1 MQTYTF
7 YRKEEKE
14 KGKKLLKSLFY
25 CIFAKDKLH
34 LGKAT
39 KQACFFA
46 EASSKNIFAKHKT
59 SHLKDGGHSMNN
71 LTIIIKTVVLTA
83 LLHMV
88 APHATAW
95 GLSPVMVGPERN
107 SQMVLHEDCLNTDD
121 YDDDDENVN
130 ITVDK
135 DDLDGTEGD
144 GTGEDGGTDGTGKGN
159 GTGGNGSGG
168 NGTGSDAPDQ
178 QEEQLFV
185 RVNDAS
191 QLADG
196 DVVVIGNAANH
207 ALMSTQEEKKRRK
220 AISATFD
227 EDGRPT
233 VPDGAQ
239 LITLS
244 RRSKGWMLKVDDT
257 HCLAAT
263 NSSTQELKTV
273 TTSSKELTTAKIDID
288 PLTGDAQIE
297 FNGSRANNTCLRF
310 SSTSSVG
317 FFQCY
322 SSPYSVKPVQIYRRV
337 LRVGPLHL
345 YADPSSESEVD
356 DNATQLSRANGHLAE
371 SITLHRTFCA
381 DGGWYTLCLPFA
393 LTPSDIATTLQGAVV
408 ERLSSAGRAEDGA
421 PLLSFKRTD
430 AVAAGQP
437 FIMKPSATLTDPVF
451 SSRDIVANEPTPVTK
466 TIAASATHG
475 QTDIQMCGTYVPT
488 PLLGTAYRFLNSSG
502 TRLSVP
508 NGEGELKPFRAF
520 FVFSDY
526 ADAAAAVVNHI
537 DDSTPSAISTP
548 FAGGKTIGSETIGSK
563 TTGASNKEKATS
575 VYDLLGRKVNKT
587 QPSHSPRIV
596 IMNGRKTVER
606 SR

>member
-1 MQTYTF
+1 
-7 YRKEEKE
+7 
-14 KGKKLLKSLFY
+14 
-25 CIFAKDKLH
+25 
-34 LGKAT
+34 
-39 KQACFFA
+39 
-46 EASSKNIFAKHKT
+46 
-59 SHLKDGGHSMNN
+59 MNN

-107 SQMVLHEDCLNTDD
+107 SHIVLHEDCLNTDD
-121 YDDDDENVN
+121 DDDDDENVN

-144 GTGEDGGTDGTGKGN
+144 GTGENGGDGEDGTDGTGEGNGTGENGSGENGTGEN
-159 GTGGNGSGG
+159 GTGGNSSGES
-168 NGTGSDAPDQ
+168 GTGSDASDQ

-322 SSPYSVKPVQIYRRV
+322 SSPYSVKPVQIYRRM

-345 YADPSSESEVD
+345 YADPSSESETD

-408 ERLSSAGRAEDGA
+408 ERLSSVGRAEDGT
-421 PLLSFKRTD
+421 PLLSFKRTN

-451 SSRDIVANEPTPVTK
+451 SSRDIVASKPTPVTK

-520 FVFSDY
+520 FVFSDD
-526 ADAAAAVVNHI
+526 ADASAAVVNHI

-548 FAGGKTIGSETIGSK
+548 FAGG
-563 TTGASNKEKATS
+563 ANKEKATS
-575 VYDLLGRKVNKT
+575 VYDLLGRKVSNT

>member
-1 MQTYTF
+1 
-7 YRKEEKE
+7 
-14 KGKKLLKSLFY
+14 
-25 CIFAKDKLH
+25 
-34 LGKAT
+34 
-39 KQACFFA
+39 
-46 EASSKNIFAKHKT
+46 
-59 SHLKDGGHSMNN
+59 MNN
-71 LTIIIKTVVLTA
+71 MTIIIKTVVLTA

-88 APHATAW
+88 APHATVW

-107 SQMVLHEDCLNTDD
+107 SHIVLHEDCLNTDD
-121 YDDDDENVN
+121 DDDDDENVN

-144 GTGEDGGTDGTGKGN
+144 GTGENGGDGTEGTGGTDGAGEGN
-159 GTGGNGSGG
+159 GTGENGSGG

-220 AISATFD
+220 AISAMFD

-244 RRSKGWMLKVDDT
+244 RRSKGWMLKVDNT

-356 DNATQLSRANGHLAE
+356 DNATQLSRANSHLAE
-371 SITLHRTFCA
+371 SITLHRTFSA

-421 PLLSFKRTD
+421 PLLSFKRTN

-451 SSRDIVANEPTPVTK
+451 SSRDIVASKPTPVTK

-526 ADAAAAVVNHI
+526 ADAASAVVNHI

-548 FAGGKTIGSETIGSK
+548 FAGGKTIGSETAG
-563 TTGASNKEKATS
+563 GANKEKATS

>member
-1 MQTYTF
+1 
-7 YRKEEKE
+7 
-14 KGKKLLKSLFY
+14 
-25 CIFAKDKLH
+25 
-34 LGKAT
+34 
-39 KQACFFA
+39 
-46 EASSKNIFAKHKT
+46 
-59 SHLKDGGHSMNN
+59 MNN
-71 LTIIIKTVVLTA
+71 LTLIIKTIVLTA

-95 GLSPVMVGPERN
+95 GLYPVMAGPERN
-107 SQMVLHEDCLNTDD
+107 SHMVLHEDCLNTDD
-121 YDDDDENVN
+121 DDDDDDENVN

-135 DDLDGTEGD
+135 DDPDGTEGE
-144 GTGEDGGTDGTGKGN
+144 GGNGEGNKGN
-159 GTGGNGSGG
+159 GSSEEGSGG
-168 NGTGSDAPDQ
+168 NETGSEGANGEGTGSEGSGSEAPDQ
-178 QEEQLFV
+178 QEETLFV

-257 HCLAAT
+257 HCLAAS

-288 PLTGDAQIE
+288 QLTGDAQIE
-297 FNGSRANNTCLRF
+297 FIGSRANNTCLRF

-345 YADPSSESEVD
+345 YADPSSESETD
-356 DNATQLSRANGHLAE
+356 DNAAQLSRANGHLAE

-421 PLLSFKRTD
+421 PLLSFKRTN

-437 FIMKPSATLTDPVF
+437 FIMKPSATVTDPVF
-451 SSRDIVANEPTPVTK
+451 SSRSIVASKPTSVK
-466 TIAASATHG
+466 QTIAASATHG

-520 FVFSDY
+520 FVFSND

-537 DDSTPSAISTP
+537 DDSTPSAIRTP
-548 FAGGKTIGSETIGSK
+548 FTGGATGEGKTTGSETAG
-563 TTGASNKEKATS
+563 GANKEKATS
-575 VYDLLGRKVNKT
+575 VYDLLGRKVNKA
-587 QPSHSPRIV
+587 QPSHSPRII
-596 IMNGRKTVER
+596 IMNGRKTVEI

>member
-1 MQTYTF
+1 M
-7 YRKEEKE
+7 
-14 KGKKLLKSLFY
+14 
-25 CIFAKDKLH
+25 
-34 LGKAT
+34 
-39 KQACFFA
+39 
-46 EASSKNIFAKHKT
+46 
-59 SHLKDGGHSMNN
+59 
-71 LTIIIKTVVLTA
+71 
-83 LLHMV
+83 
-88 APHATAW
+88 
-95 GLSPVMVGPERN
+95 
-107 SQMVLHEDCLNTDD
+107 
-121 YDDDDENVN
+121 
-130 ITVDK
+130 
-135 DDLDGTEGD
+135 
-144 GTGEDGGTDGTGKGN
+144 
-159 GTGGNGSGG
+159 
-168 NGTGSDAPDQ
+168 
-178 QEEQLFV
+178 FV

-345 YADPSSESEVD
+345 YADPSSESETD

-371 SITLHRTFCA
+371 SITLHRTFSA

-393 LTPSDIATTLQGAVV
+393 ITPSDIATTLQGAVV

-421 PLLSFKRTD
+421 PLLSFKRTN

-451 SSRDIVANEPTPVTK
+451 SSRDIVASEPTPVTK

-548 FAGGKTIGSETIGSK
+548 FAGGATEEGQTIGGK
-563 TTGASNKEKATS
+563 TTGGANKEKATP

>member
-1 MQTYTF
+1 
-7 YRKEEKE
+7 
-14 KGKKLLKSLFY
+14 
-25 CIFAKDKLH
+25 
-34 LGKAT
+34 
-39 KQACFFA
+39 
-46 EASSKNIFAKHKT
+46 
-59 SHLKDGGHSMNN
+59 MNN
-71 LTIIIKTVVLTA
+71 LTLIIKTVVLTA

-95 GLSPVMVGPERN
+95 GLYPVMAGPERN
-107 SQMVLHEDCLNTDD
+107 IHMVLHEDCLSIDD
-121 YDDDDENVN
+121 NDNDDDDDDDDVN

-135 DDLDGTEGD
+135 DDLDGTKGD
-144 GTGEDGGTDGTGKGN
+144 GTGGDGGEGTDGTKGTDGTGEGNGTGEN
-159 GTGGNGSGG
+159 GTGGNGSGE

-244 RRSKGWMLKVDDT
+244 RRSKGWMLKVDDK
-257 HCLAAT
+257 HCLAAS

-345 YADPSSESEVD
+345 YTDPSSESEVD
-356 DNATQLSRANGHLAE
+356 DNAAQLSRANGHLAE

-421 PLLSFKRTD
+421 PLLSFKRTN

-437 FIMKPSATLTDPVF
+437 FIMKPSTTVTDPVF
-451 SSRDIVANEPTPVTK
+451 SSRSIVASKPTPVK
-466 TIAASATHG
+466 QTIAASATHG

-520 FVFSDY
+520 FVFSND

-548 FAGGKTIGSETIGSK
+548 FAGGATEEDRTIGGQTAG
-563 TTGASNKEKATS
+563 GANKEKATFF
-575 VYDLLGRKVNKT
+575 YDLLGRKVNKA
-587 QPSHSPRIV
+587 QPSHSPRII

>member
-1 MQTYTF
+1 
-7 YRKEEKE
+7 
-14 KGKKLLKSLFY
+14 
-25 CIFAKDKLH
+25 
-34 LGKAT
+34 
-39 KQACFFA
+39 
-46 EASSKNIFAKHKT
+46 
-59 SHLKDGGHSMNN
+59 MNN
-71 LTIIIKTVVLTA
+71 LTLIIKTVVLTA

-95 GLSPVMVGPERN
+95 GLYPVMAGPERN
-107 SQMVLHEDCLNTDD
+107 SHMVLHEDCLSIDGNDND
-121 YDDDDENVN
+121 NDDDDDDVN

-135 DDLDGTEGD
+135 DDLDGTEGE
-144 GTGEDGGTDGTGKGN
+144 GGNGEGNKGN
-159 GTGGNGSGG
+159 GSSEEGSGG
-168 NGTGSDAPDQ
+168 NETGSEGANGEGTGGEGAGSEAPDQ
-178 QEEQLFV
+178 QEEKLFV
-185 RVNDAS
+185 RVSDAS

-257 HCLAAT
+257 HCLAAS

-297 FNGSRANNTCLRF
+297 FIGSRANNTCLRF

-371 SITLHRTFCA
+371 SITLHRTFCV

-421 PLLSFKRTD
+421 PLLSFKRTN

-437 FIMKPSATLTDPVF
+437 FIMKPSATVTDPVF
-451 SSRDIVANEPTPVTK
+451 SSRSIVASKPTPVK
-466 TIAASATHG
+466 QTIAASTTHG

-520 FVFSDY
+520 FVFSND

-537 DDSTPSAISTP
+537 DDSTPSAIRTP
-548 FAGGKTIGSETIGSK
+548 FTGGATGEGKTTGSETAG
-563 TTGASNKEKATS
+563 GANKEKATS
-575 VYDLLGRKVNKT
+575 VYDLLGRKVNKA
-587 QPSHSPRIV
+587 QPSHSPRII

>member
-1 MQTYTF
+1 M
-7 YRKEEKE
+7 
-14 KGKKLLKSLFY
+14 
-25 CIFAKDKLH
+25 
-34 LGKAT
+34 
-39 KQACFFA
+39 
-46 EASSKNIFAKHKT
+46 
-59 SHLKDGGHSMNN
+59 
-71 LTIIIKTVVLTA
+71 
-83 LLHMV
+83 
-88 APHATAW
+88 
-95 GLSPVMVGPERN
+95 
-107 SQMVLHEDCLNTDD
+107 
-121 YDDDDENVN
+121 
-130 ITVDK
+130 
-135 DDLDGTEGD
+135 
-144 GTGEDGGTDGTGKGN
+144 
-159 GTGGNGSGG
+159 
-168 NGTGSDAPDQ
+168 
-178 QEEQLFV
+178 FV

-322 SSPYSVKPVQIYRRV
+322 SSPYSVKPVQIYRRM

-345 YADPSSESEVD
+345 YADPSSESETD

-408 ERLSSAGRAEDGA
+408 ERLSSVGRAEDGA
-421 PLLSFKRTD
+421 PLLSFNRTN

-451 SSRDIVANEPTPVTK
+451 SSRDIVASEPTPVTK

-520 FVFSDY
+520 FVFSDDT
-526 ADAAAAVVNHI
+526 DAAAAVVNHI

-548 FAGGKTIGSETIGSK
+548 FAGGATEEGQ
-563 TTGASNKEKATS
+563 TTGGKTAGGANKEKATS
-575 VYDLLGRKVNKT
+575 VYDLLGRKVSKT

>member
-1 MQTYTF
+1 
-7 YRKEEKE
+7 
-14 KGKKLLKSLFY
+14 
-25 CIFAKDKLH
+25 
-34 LGKAT
+34 
-39 KQACFFA
+39 
-46 EASSKNIFAKHKT
+46 
-59 SHLKDGGHSMNN
+59 MNN
-71 LTIIIKTVVLTA
+71 LTIIIKTVVLTV

-121 YDDDDENVN
+121 DDDDDENVN

-144 GTGEDGGTDGTGKGN
+144 GTGENGGDGTKGTGGTDGTGEGN
-159 GTGGNGSGG
+159 GTGENGSGE
-168 NGTGSDAPDQ
+168 NGTGSDASDQ

-196 DVVVIGNAANH
+196 DVVVIGNAASH

-371 SITLHRTFCA
+371 SITLHRTFSA

-421 PLLSFKRTD
+421 PLLSFKRTN

-451 SSRDIVANEPTPVTK
+451 SSRDIVAGKPTPVTK

-488 PLLGTAYRFLNSSG
+488 PLLGTAYRFLNSSD

-548 FAGGKTIGSETIGSK
+548 FAGGKTIGGK
-563 TTGASNKEKATS
+563 TAGGANKEKATS
-575 VYDLLGRKVNKT
+575 VYDLLGRKMNKA

>member
-1 MQTYTF
+1 
-7 YRKEEKE
+7 
-14 KGKKLLKSLFY
+14 
-25 CIFAKDKLH
+25 
-34 LGKAT
+34 
-39 KQACFFA
+39 
-46 EASSKNIFAKHKT
+46 
-59 SHLKDGGHSMNN
+59 MNN
-71 LTIIIKTVVLTA
+71 LTLIIKTVVLTA

-107 SQMVLHEDCLNTDD
+107 SHIVLREDCLNTDD
-121 YDDDDENVN
+121 DDDDDDENVN

-135 DDLDGTEGD
+135 DDPDGTEGE
-144 GTGEDGGTDGTGKGN
+144 GGNGEGNKGN
-159 GTGGNGSGG
+159 GSSEEGSGG
-168 NGTGSDAPDQ
+168 NETGSEGVSGEGAGGEGSDSEAPDQ
-178 QEEQLFV
+178 QEETLFV

-257 HCLAAT
+257 HCLAAS

-297 FNGSRANNTCLRF
+297 FIGSRANNTCLRF

-345 YADPSSESEVD
+345 YTDPSSESETD
-356 DNATQLSRANGHLAE
+356 DNAAQLSRANGHLAE

-421 PLLSFKRTD
+421 PLLSFKRTN

-437 FIMKPSATLTDPVF
+437 FIMKPSATVTDPVF
-451 SSRDIVANEPTPVTK
+451 SSRDIVASKPTPVTK

-520 FVFSDY
+520 FVFSND

-537 DDSTPSAISTP
+537 DDSTPSAISTT
-548 FAGGKTIGSETIGSK
+548 FTGGATGEGKTTGSETAG
-563 TTGASNKEKATS
+563 GANKEKATS
-575 VYDLLGRKVNKT
+575 VYDLLGRKVNKA

>member
-1 MQTYTF
+1 M
-7 YRKEEKE
+7 
-14 KGKKLLKSLFY
+14 
-25 CIFAKDKLH
+25 
-34 LGKAT
+34 
-39 KQACFFA
+39 
-46 EASSKNIFAKHKT
+46 
-59 SHLKDGGHSMNN
+59 
-71 LTIIIKTVVLTA
+71 
-83 LLHMV
+83 
-88 APHATAW
+88 
-95 GLSPVMVGPERN
+95 
-107 SQMVLHEDCLNTDD
+107 
-121 YDDDDENVN
+121 
-130 ITVDK
+130 
-135 DDLDGTEGD
+135 
-144 GTGEDGGTDGTGKGN
+144 
-159 GTGGNGSGG
+159 
-168 NGTGSDAPDQ
+168 
-178 QEEQLFV
+178 FV

-220 AISATFD
+220 AISAMFD

-345 YADPSSESEVD
+345 YADPSSESETD

-421 PLLSFKRTD
+421 PLLSFKRTNV
-430 AVAAGQP
+430 VAAGQP
-437 FIMKPSATLTDPVF
+437 FIMKPSATVTDPVF
-451 SSRDIVANEPTPVTK
+451 SSRDIVASEPTPVTK

-548 FAGGKTIGSETIGSK
+548 FAGGATEKGKTAGGK
-563 TTGASNKEKATS
+563 TAGGTNKEKATP
-575 VYDLLGRKVNKT
+575 VYDLLGRKVSKT

>member
-1 MQTYTF
+1 
-7 YRKEEKE
+7 
-14 KGKKLLKSLFY
+14 
-25 CIFAKDKLH
+25 
-34 LGKAT
+34 
-39 KQACFFA
+39 
-46 EASSKNIFAKHKT
+46 
-59 SHLKDGGHSMNN
+59 MNN
-71 LTIIIKTVVLTA
+71 LTLIIKTVVLTA

-95 GLSPVMVGPERN
+95 GLYPVMAGPERN
-107 SQMVLHEDCLNTDD
+107 IHMVLHEDCLSIDD
-121 YDDDDENVN
+121 NDNDDDDDDDDVN

-135 DDLDGTEGD
+135 DDLDGTKGD
-144 GTGEDGGTDGTGKGN
+144 GTGGDGGEGTDGTKGTDGTGEGNGTGEN
-159 GTGGNGSGG
+159 GTGGNGSGE

-288 PLTGDAQIE
+288 QLTGDAQIE

-345 YADPSSESEVD
+345 YTDPSSESEVD
-356 DNATQLSRANGHLAE
+356 DNAAQLSRANGHLAE

-408 ERLSSAGRAEDGA
+408 ERLSSAGRDEDGA
-421 PLLSFKRTD
+421 PLLSFKRTN

-437 FIMKPSATLTDPVF
+437 FIMKPSATVTDPVF
-451 SSRDIVANEPTPVTK
+451 SSRDIVASEPTPVTK

-526 ADAAAAVVNHI
+526 ADAASAVVNHI

-548 FAGGKTIGSETIGSK
+548 FAGGQTIGGK
-563 TTGASNKEKATS
+563 TAGGANKEKATS

>member
-1 MQTYTF
+1 M
-7 YRKEEKE
+7 
-14 KGKKLLKSLFY
+14 
-25 CIFAKDKLH
+25 
-34 LGKAT
+34 
-39 KQACFFA
+39 
-46 EASSKNIFAKHKT
+46 
-59 SHLKDGGHSMNN
+59 
-71 LTIIIKTVVLTA
+71 
-83 LLHMV
+83 
-88 APHATAW
+88 
-95 GLSPVMVGPERN
+95 
-107 SQMVLHEDCLNTDD
+107 
-121 YDDDDENVN
+121 
-130 ITVDK
+130 
-135 DDLDGTEGD
+135 
-144 GTGEDGGTDGTGKGN
+144 
-159 GTGGNGSGG
+159 
-168 NGTGSDAPDQ
+168 
-178 QEEQLFV
+178 FV

-196 DVVVIGNAANH
+196 DVVVIGNAASH

-220 AISATFD
+220 AISAMFD

-371 SITLHRTFCA
+371 SITLHRTFSA

-393 LTPSDIATTLQGAVV
+393 LTSSDIATTLQGAVV

-421 PLLSFKRTD
+421 PLLSFKRTN

-451 SSRDIVANEPTPVTK
+451 SSRDIVASKPTPVTK

-520 FVFSDY
+520 FVFSDD

-548 FAGGKTIGSETIGSK
+548 FAGGKTIGSKTIGGK
-563 TTGASNKEKATS
+563 TTGGANKEKATP
-575 VYDLLGRKVNKT
+575 VYDLLGRKVSKT

>member
-1 MQTYTF
+1 
-7 YRKEEKE
+7 
-14 KGKKLLKSLFY
+14 
-25 CIFAKDKLH
+25 
-34 LGKAT
+34 
-39 KQACFFA
+39 
-46 EASSKNIFAKHKT
+46 
-59 SHLKDGGHSMNN
+59 MNN

-107 SQMVLHEDCLNTDD
+107 SQIVLHEDCLNTDD
-121 YDDDDENVN
+121 DDDDDENVN

-144 GTGEDGGTDGTGKGN
+144 GTGENGGDGTKGTGGTDGTGEGNGTGENGSGENGTGGN

-168 NGTGSDAPDQ
+168 NGTGSDASDQ

-310 SSTSSVG
+310 SSTNSVG

-322 SSPYSVKPVQIYRRV
+322 SSPYSVRPVQIYRRV

-345 YADPSSESEVD
+345 YADPSSESETD

-371 SITLHRTFCA
+371 SITLHRTFSA

-393 LTPSDIATTLQGAVV
+393 ITPSDIATTLQGAVV

-421 PLLSFKRTD
+421 PLLSFKRTN

-451 SSRDIVANEPTPVTK
+451 SSRDIVASKPTPVTK

-520 FVFSDY
+520 FVFSDD

-548 FAGGKTIGSETIGSK
+548 FAGG
-563 TTGASNKEKATS
+563 ANKEKATS

>member
-1 MQTYTF
+1 
-7 YRKEEKE
+7 
-14 KGKKLLKSLFY
+14 
-25 CIFAKDKLH
+25 
-34 LGKAT
+34 
-39 KQACFFA
+39 
-46 EASSKNIFAKHKT
+46 
-59 SHLKDGGHSMNN
+59 MNN
-71 LTIIIKTVVLTA
+71 LTLIIKTIVLTA

-95 GLSPVMVGPERN
+95 GLYPVMAGTERN
-107 SQMVLHEDCLNTDD
+107 IHMVLHEDCLSIDD
-121 YDDDDENVN
+121 NNDDDDDDDDENVN

-135 DDLDGTEGD
+135 DDLDGTEGE
-144 GTGEDGGTDGTGKGN
+144 GNGGGNGEGNKGN
-159 GTGGNGSGG
+159 GSSEEGSGG
-168 NGTGSDAPDQ
+168 NETGSEGANGEGTGSEGSGSEAPDQ
-178 QEEQLFV
+178 QEETLFV

-196 DVVVIGNAANH
+196 DVVVIGNAASH

-257 HCLAAT
+257 HCLAAS

-297 FNGSRANNTCLRF
+297 FIGSRANNTCLRF
-310 SSTSSVG
+310 SSTSSMG

-345 YADPSSESEVD
+345 YTDPSSESETD
-356 DNATQLSRANGHLAE
+356 DNAAQLSRANGHLAE

-421 PLLSFKRTD
+421 PLLSFKRTN

-437 FIMKPSATLTDPVF
+437 FIMKPSATVTDPVF
-451 SSRDIVANEPTPVTK
+451 SSRSIVASKPTPVK
-466 TIAASATHG
+466 QTIAASTTHG

-520 FVFSDY
+520 FVFSDD

-548 FAGGKTIGSETIGSK
+548 FTGGATGGGKTTGSETAG
-563 TTGASNKEKATS
+563 GANKEKATFF
-575 VYDLLGRKVNKT
+575 YDLLGRKVNKA
-587 QPSHSPRIV
+587 QPSHSPRII

>member
-1 MQTYTF
+1 
-7 YRKEEKE
+7 
-14 KGKKLLKSLFY
+14 
-25 CIFAKDKLH
+25 
-34 LGKAT
+34 
-39 KQACFFA
+39 
-46 EASSKNIFAKHKT
+46 
-59 SHLKDGGHSMNN
+59 MNN

-95 GLSPVMVGPERN
+95 GLSPVMIGPERN

-121 YDDDDENVN
+121 NDNDDDDENVN

-144 GTGEDGGTDGTGKGN
+144 GTGGDGGNGDGGNGTGGTDGTDGTDGTGEGN
-159 GTGGNGSGG
+159 GTGENGSGG

-220 AISATFD
+220 AISTMFD

-244 RRSKGWMLKVDDT
+244 HRSKGWMLKVDDT

-345 YADPSSESEVD
+345 YADPSSESETD

-408 ERLSSAGRAEDGA
+408 ERLSSAGRAEDGT
-421 PLLSFKRTD
+421 PLLSFKRTN

-437 FIMKPSATLTDPVF
+437 FIMKPSATVTDPVF
-451 SSRDIVANEPTPVTK
+451 SSRDIVASKPTPVTK
-466 TIAASATHG
+466 TIAASTTPG

-502 TRLSVP
+502 TRLTVP

-520 FVFSDY
+520 FVFSDD

-548 FAGGKTIGSETIGSK
+548 FAGGATIGSETIGSETIGSE
-563 TTGASNKEKATS
+563 TTGGANKEKATS
-575 VYDLLGRKVNKT
+575 VYDLLGRKVSKT

>member
-1 MQTYTF
+1 
-7 YRKEEKE
+7 
-14 KGKKLLKSLFY
+14 
-25 CIFAKDKLH
+25 
-34 LGKAT
+34 
-39 KQACFFA
+39 
-46 EASSKNIFAKHKT
+46 
-59 SHLKDGGHSMNN
+59 MNN

-95 GLSPVMVGPERN
+95 GLSPIMVGPERN

-121 YDDDDENVN
+121 DDDDDENVN

-144 GTGEDGGTDGTGKGN
+144 GTGENGGDGTEGTGGTDGTGEGN
-159 GTGGNGSGG
+159 GTGGNGSGE

-345 YADPSSESEVD
+345 YADPSSESETD

-381 DGGWYTLCLPFA
+381 DGGWYTLCLPFV

-421 PLLSFKRTD
+421 PLLSFKRTN

-451 SSRDIVANEPTPVTK
+451 SSRDIVASEPTPVTK

-520 FVFSDY
+520 FVFSDD
-526 ADAAAAVVNHI
+526 ADTASAVVNHI

-548 FAGGKTIGSETIGSK
+548 FAGDKTIGSE

-575 VYDLLGRKVNKT
+575 VYDLLGRKVSKT

>member
-1 MQTYTF
+1 
-7 YRKEEKE
+7 
-14 KGKKLLKSLFY
+14 
-25 CIFAKDKLH
+25 
-34 LGKAT
+34 
-39 KQACFFA
+39 
-46 EASSKNIFAKHKT
+46 
-59 SHLKDGGHSMNN
+59 MNN

-121 YDDDDENVN
+121 DDDDDDDDENVN

-144 GTGEDGGTDGTGKGN
+144 GTGENGGDGTEGTGGTDGTGEGNGTGEN
-159 GTGGNGSGG
+159 GTGGNGSEG

-345 YADPSSESEVD
+345 YADPSSESETD

-371 SITLHRTFCA
+371 SITLHRTFSA

-393 LTPSDIATTLQGAVV
+393 LTSSDIATTLQGAVV

-451 SSRDIVANEPTPVTK
+451 SSRDIVASKPTPVTK

-520 FVFSDY
+520 FVFSDD
-526 ADAAAAVVNHI
+526 ADTASAVVNHI

-548 FAGGKTIGSETIGSK
+548 FAGDKTIGSE

-606 SR
+606 SL

>member
-1 MQTYTF
+1 
-7 YRKEEKE
+7 
-14 KGKKLLKSLFY
+14 
-25 CIFAKDKLH
+25 
-34 LGKAT
+34 
-39 KQACFFA
+39 
-46 EASSKNIFAKHKT
+46 
-59 SHLKDGGHSMNN
+59 MNN
-71 LTIIIKTVVLTA
+71 LTLIIKTIVLTA

-95 GLSPVMVGPERN
+95 GLYPVMAVSERN
-107 SQMVLHEDCLNTDD
+107 SHMVLREDCLNTDD
-121 YDDDDENVN
+121 DDDDDDENVN

-135 DDLDGTEGD
+135 DDLDGTEGE
-144 GTGEDGGTDGTGKGN
+144 GGNGEGNKGN
-159 GTGGNGSGG
+159 GSSEEGSGG
-168 NGTGSDAPDQ
+168 NETGSEGASSEGVSGEGASGEGSDSDTPDQ
-178 QEEQLFV
+178 QEETLFV
-185 RVNDAS
+185 RVSDAS

-371 SITLHRTFCA
+371 SITLHRTFSA

-393 LTPSDIATTLQGAVV
+393 ITPSDIATTLQGAVV

-421 PLLSFKRTD
+421 PLLSFKRTN

-451 SSRDIVANEPTPVTK
+451 SSRDIVASEPTPVTK

-548 FAGGKTIGSETIGSK
+548 FAGGATEEGQTIGGK
-563 TTGASNKEKATS
+563 TAGGANKEKATS
-575 VYDLLGRKVNKT
+575 VYDLLGRKVSKT
-587 QPSHSPRIV
+587 QPSHSPRII

>member
-1 MQTYTF
+1 
-7 YRKEEKE
+7 
-14 KGKKLLKSLFY
+14 
-25 CIFAKDKLH
+25 
-34 LGKAT
+34 
-39 KQACFFA
+39 
-46 EASSKNIFAKHKT
+46 
-59 SHLKDGGHSMNN
+59 MNN

-107 SQMVLHEDCLNTDD
+107 SHIVLHEDCLNTDD
-121 YDDDDENVN
+121 DDDDDENVN

-144 GTGEDGGTDGTGKGN
+144 GTGENGGDGEDGTDRTDGTGEGN
-159 GTGGNGSGG
+159 GTGENGSGENG
-168 NGTGSDAPDQ
+168 TGEGNGTGENGSGENGTGSDAPDQ

-322 SSPYSVKPVQIYRRV
+322 SSPYSVKPVQIYRRM

-345 YADPSSESEVD
+345 YADPSSESETD

-408 ERLSSAGRAEDGA
+408 ERLSSVGRAEDGA
-421 PLLSFKRTD
+421 PLLSFKRTN

-451 SSRDIVANEPTPVTK
+451 SSRDIVASEPTPVTK

-520 FVFSDY
+520 FVFSDDAY
-526 ADAAAAVVNHI
+526 AAAAVVNHI

-548 FAGGKTIGSETIGSK
+548 FAGG
-563 TTGASNKEKATS
+563 ANKEKATS
-575 VYDLLGRKVNKT
+575 VYDLLGRKVSKT

>member
-1 MQTYTF
+1 
-7 YRKEEKE
+7 
-14 KGKKLLKSLFY
+14 
-25 CIFAKDKLH
+25 
-34 LGKAT
+34 
-39 KQACFFA
+39 
-46 EASSKNIFAKHKT
+46 
-59 SHLKDGGHSMNN
+59 
-71 LTIIIKTVVLTA
+71 
-83 LLHMV
+83 
-88 APHATAW
+88 
-95 GLSPVMVGPERN
+95 
-107 SQMVLHEDCLNTDD
+107 
-121 YDDDDENVN
+121 
-130 ITVDK
+130 
-135 DDLDGTEGD
+135 
-144 GTGEDGGTDGTGKGN
+144 
-159 GTGGNGSGG
+159 
-168 NGTGSDAPDQ
+168 
-178 QEEQLFV
+178 
-185 RVNDAS
+185 
-191 QLADG
+191 
-196 DVVVIGNAANH
+196 
-207 ALMSTQEEKKRRK
+207 
-220 AISATFD
+220 
-227 EDGRPT
+227 
-233 VPDGAQ
+233 
-239 LITLS
+239 
-244 RRSKGWMLKVDDT
+244 MLKVDDT

-322 SSPYSVKPVQIYRRV
+322 SSPYSVKPVQIYRRM

-356 DNATQLSRANGHLAE
+356 DNATQLNRANGHLAE

-408 ERLSSAGRAEDGA
+408 EHLSSAGRAEDGA
-421 PLLSFKRTD
+421 PLLSFKRTN

-451 SSRDIVANEPTPVTK
+451 SSRDIVASEPTPVTK

-548 FAGGKTIGSETIGSK
+548 FAGGANKEGQ
-563 TTGASNKEKATS
+563 TTGGKTAGGANKEKATS
-575 VYDLLGRKVNKT
+575 VYDLLGRKVSKT

>member
-1 MQTYTF
+1 
-7 YRKEEKE
+7 
-14 KGKKLLKSLFY
+14 
-25 CIFAKDKLH
+25 
-34 LGKAT
+34 
-39 KQACFFA
+39 
-46 EASSKNIFAKHKT
+46 
-59 SHLKDGGHSMNN
+59 MNN
-71 LTIIIKTVVLTA
+71 LTLIIKTVVLTA

-95 GLSPVMVGPERN
+95 GLYPVMAGPERN
-107 SQMVLHEDCLNTDD
+107 SHMALHEDCLNTDD
-121 YDDDDENVN
+121 DDDDENVN

-135 DDLDGTEGD
+135 DDPDGTEG
-144 GTGEDGGTDGTGKGN
+144 GGNGEGNKGN
-159 GTGGNGSGG
+159 GSSEEGSGG
-168 NGTGSDAPDQ
+168 NETGSEGASGEGEGGEGTGSEGSGSEAPDQ
-178 QEEQLFV
+178 QEETLFV

-196 DVVVIGNAANH
+196 DVVVIGNAASH

-244 RRSKGWMLKVDDT
+244 RRSKGWMLKVDDN
-257 HCLAAT
+257 HCLAAS

-288 PLTGDAQIE
+288 QLTGDAQIE
-297 FNGSRANNTCLRF
+297 FIGSRANNTCLRF

-345 YADPSSESEVD
+345 YADPSSESETD
-356 DNATQLSRANGHLAE
+356 DNAAQLSRANGHLAE

-408 ERLSSAGRAEDGA
+408 ERLSSVGRAEDGA
-421 PLLSFKRTD
+421 PLLSFKRTN

-437 FIMKPSATLTDPVF
+437 FIMKPSATVTDPVF
-451 SSRDIVANEPTPVTK
+451 SSRDIVASKPTSVTK

-520 FVFSDY
+520 FVFSND

-537 DDSTPSAISTP
+537 DDSTPSAIRTP
-548 FAGGKTIGSETIGSK
+548 FTGGATGEGKTTGSETAG
-563 TTGASNKEKATS
+563 GANKEKATS
-575 VYDLLGRKVNKT
+575 VYDLLGRKVNKA
-587 QPSHSPRIV
+587 QPSHSPRII
-596 IMNGRKTVER
+596 IMNGRKTVEI

>member
-1 MQTYTF
+1 
-7 YRKEEKE
+7 
-14 KGKKLLKSLFY
+14 
-25 CIFAKDKLH
+25 
-34 LGKAT
+34 
-39 KQACFFA
+39 
-46 EASSKNIFAKHKT
+46 
-59 SHLKDGGHSMNN
+59 MNN
-71 LTIIIKTVVLTA
+71 LTFIIKTVVLTA

-95 GLSPVMVGPERN
+95 GLYPVMAGPERN
-107 SQMVLHEDCLNTDD
+107 IHMVLHEDCLSIDD
-121 YDDDDENVN
+121 NDDDDDDDDVN

-135 DDLDGTEGD
+135 DDLDGTDGEGTG
-144 GTGEDGGTDGTGKGN
+144 GTGEGEGEGN
-159 GTGGNGSGG
+159 GTGGNGSEGNEAGG
-168 NGTGSDAPDQ
+168 EGAGGEGSGSEAPDQ
-178 QEEQLFV
+178 QEETLFV
-185 RVNDAS
+185 RVSDAS

-196 DVVVIGNAANH
+196 DVVVIGNAASH

-257 HCLAAT
+257 HCLAAS

-297 FNGSRANNTCLRF
+297 FIGSRANNTCLRF

-345 YADPSSESEVD
+345 YADPSSESETD
-356 DNATQLSRANGHLAE
+356 DNAAQLSRANGHLAE

-421 PLLSFKRTD
+421 PLLSFKRTN

-437 FIMKPSATLTDPVF
+437 FIMKPSTTVTDPVF
-451 SSRDIVANEPTPVTK
+451 SSRDIVASKPTPVK
-466 TIAASATHG
+466 QTIAASATHG

-520 FVFSDY
+520 FVFSND

-548 FAGGKTIGSETIGSK
+548 FTGGATEEGQTLGSETAG
-563 TTGASNKEKATS
+563 GANKEKTTS
-575 VYDLLGRKVNKT
+575 VYDLLGRKMNKA

-596 IMNGRKTVER
+596 IINGRKTVER

>member
-1 MQTYTF
+1 
-7 YRKEEKE
+7 
-14 KGKKLLKSLFY
+14 
-25 CIFAKDKLH
+25 
-34 LGKAT
+34 
-39 KQACFFA
+39 
-46 EASSKNIFAKHKT
+46 
-59 SHLKDGGHSMNN
+59 MNN

-121 YDDDDENVN
+121 DDDDDENVN

-144 GTGEDGGTDGTGKGN
+144 GTGEDGGDGTEGTGEGN
-159 GTGGNGSGG
+159 GTGENGSGE
-168 NGTGSDAPDQ
+168 NGTGSDASDQ

-345 YADPSSESEVD
+345 YADPSSESETD

-371 SITLHRTFCA
+371 SITLHRTFSA

-421 PLLSFKRTD
+421 PLLSFKRTN

-451 SSRDIVANEPTPVTK
+451 SSRDIVASEPTPVTK

-475 QTDIQMCGTYVPT
+475 QTDIQMCGTYLPT

-548 FAGGKTIGSETIGSK
+548 FAGGETIGSETIGSK
-563 TTGASNKEKATS
+563 TTGGANKEKATS
-575 VYDLLGRKVNKT
+575 VYDLLGRKVSKT

>member
-1 MQTYTF
+1 
-7 YRKEEKE
+7 
-14 KGKKLLKSLFY
+14 
-25 CIFAKDKLH
+25 
-34 LGKAT
+34 
-39 KQACFFA
+39 
-46 EASSKNIFAKHKT
+46 
-59 SHLKDGGHSMNN
+59 MNN

-107 SQMVLHEDCLNTDD
+107 SHIVLNEDCLNTDD
-121 YDDDDENVN
+121 DDDDDENVN

-144 GTGEDGGTDGTGKGN
+144 GTGGDGEEGTGGTGEGNGTGEN
-159 GTGGNGSGG
+159 ETGGNGSEG

-185 RVNDAS
+185 RVSDAS

-227 EDGRPT
+227 ENGRPT
-233 VPDGAQ
+233 VPDEAQ

-408 ERLSSAGRAEDGA
+408 EHLSSAGRAEDGT
-421 PLLSFKRTD
+421 PLLSFKRTN

-437 FIMKPSATLTDPVF
+437 FIMKPSATVTDPVF
-451 SSRDIVANEPTPVTK
+451 SSRDIVASEPTPVTK

-502 TRLSVP
+502 THISVP

-520 FVFSDY
+520 FVFSYD

-548 FAGGKTIGSETIGSK
+548 FAGGATEEGKTLEGQTAG
-563 TTGASNKEKATS
+563 GANKEKATS
-575 VYDLLGRKVNKT
+575 VYDLLGRKVSKT

>member
-1 MQTYTF
+1 
-7 YRKEEKE
+7 
-14 KGKKLLKSLFY
+14 
-25 CIFAKDKLH
+25 
-34 LGKAT
+34 
-39 KQACFFA
+39 
-46 EASSKNIFAKHKT
+46 
-59 SHLKDGGHSMNN
+59 MNN

-107 SQMVLHEDCLNTDD
+107 SHIVLHEDCLNTDD
-121 YDDDDENVN
+121 DDDDDENVN

-144 GTGEDGGTDGTGKGN
+144 GTGENGGDGTEGTGGTDGTGEGNGTGENGSGENGSGEN
-159 GTGGNGSGG
+159 GTGGNGSGE
-168 NGTGSDAPDQ
+168 NGTGSDASDQ
-178 QEEQLFV
+178 QEELLFV

-393 LTPSDIATTLQGAVV
+393 ITPSDIATTLQGAVV

-421 PLLSFKRTD
+421 PLLSFKRTN

-451 SSRDIVANEPTPVTK
+451 SSRDIVASEPTPVTK

-520 FVFSDY
+520 FVFSDD

-548 FAGGKTIGSETIGSK
+548 SAGG
-563 TTGASNKEKATS
+563 ANKEKATS
-575 VYDLLGRKVNKT
+575 VYDLLGRKVSKT

>member
-1 MQTYTF
+1 
-7 YRKEEKE
+7 
-14 KGKKLLKSLFY
+14 
-25 CIFAKDKLH
+25 
-34 LGKAT
+34 
-39 KQACFFA
+39 
-46 EASSKNIFAKHKT
+46 
-59 SHLKDGGHSMNN
+59 MNN

-107 SQMVLHEDCLNTDD
+107 SHIVLHEDCLNTDD
-121 YDDDDENVN
+121 DDDDDENVN

-144 GTGEDGGTDGTGKGN
+144 GTGENGGDGEDGTDGTGEGNGTGENGSGENGTGEN
-159 GTGGNGSGG
+159 GTGGNSSGES
-168 NGTGSDAPDQ
+168 GTGSDASDQ

-244 RRSKGWMLKVDDT
+244 HRSKGWMLKVDDT

-322 SSPYSVKPVQIYRRV
+322 SSPYSVKPVQIYRRM

-345 YADPSSESEVD
+345 YADPSSESETD
-356 DNATQLSRANGHLAE
+356 DNATQLNRANGHLAE

-408 ERLSSAGRAEDGA
+408 ERLSSVGRAEDGA
-421 PLLSFKRTD
+421 PLLSFKCTN

-451 SSRDIVANEPTPVTK
+451 SSRDIVASKPTPVTK

-520 FVFSDY
+520 FVFSDD

-548 FAGGKTIGSETIGSK
+548 FAGG
-563 TTGASNKEKATS
+563 ANKEKATS
-575 VYDLLGRKVNKT
+575 VYDLLGRKVSKT

>member
-1 MQTYTF
+1 
-7 YRKEEKE
+7 
-14 KGKKLLKSLFY
+14 
-25 CIFAKDKLH
+25 
-34 LGKAT
+34 
-39 KQACFFA
+39 
-46 EASSKNIFAKHKT
+46 
-59 SHLKDGGHSMNN
+59 MNN
-71 LTIIIKTVVLTA
+71 LTIIIKTVVLTV

-121 YDDDDENVN
+121 DDDDDDDENVN

-144 GTGEDGGTDGTGKGN
+144 GTGENGGDGTKGTGGTDGTGEGNGTGENGSGENGSGEN
-159 GTGGNGSGG
+159 GTGGNGSEG
-168 NGTGSDAPDQ
+168 NGTGSDASDQ

-185 RVNDAS
+185 RVSDAS
-191 QLADG
+191 QLGDG

-345 YADPSSESEVD
+345 YADPSSERETD
-356 DNATQLSRANGHLAE
+356 DNAAQLNRANGHLAE

-421 PLLSFKRTD
+421 PLLSFKRTN

-437 FIMKPSATLTDPVF
+437 FIMKPSTTVTDPVF
-451 SSRDIVANEPTPVTK
+451 SSRDIVASKPTPVK
-466 TIAASATHG
+466 QTIAASATHG

-520 FVFSDY
+520 FVFSND
-526 ADAAAAVVNHI
+526 AVAAAAVVNHI

-548 FAGGKTIGSETIGSK
+548 FTGG
-563 TTGASNKEKATS
+563 ANKEKATS
-575 VYDLLGRKVNKT
+575 VYDLLGRKVNKA

-596 IMNGRKTVER
+596 IINGRKTVER

>member
-1 MQTYTF
+1 
-7 YRKEEKE
+7 
-14 KGKKLLKSLFY
+14 
-25 CIFAKDKLH
+25 
-34 LGKAT
+34 
-39 KQACFFA
+39 
-46 EASSKNIFAKHKT
+46 
-59 SHLKDGGHSMNN
+59 MNN

-121 YDDDDENVN
+121 DDDDDENIN

-144 GTGEDGGTDGTGKGN
+144 GTGENGEEGTEGTGGTDGTGKGN
-159 GTGGNGSGG
+159 GTGENGSGENG
-168 NGTGSDAPDQ
+168 TGENGTGSDAPDQ
-178 QEEQLFV
+178 QVEQSFV

-345 YADPSSESEVD
+345 YADPSSENETD
-356 DNATQLSRANGHLAE
+356 DNAAQLSRANGHLAE

-421 PLLSFKRTD
+421 PLLSFKRTN

-437 FIMKPSATLTDPVF
+437 FIMKPSATVTDPVF
-451 SSRDIVANEPTPVTK
+451 SSRDIVASKPTPVK
-466 TIAASATHG
+466 QTIAASATHG

-520 FVFSDY
+520 FVFSND

-548 FAGGKTIGSETIGSK
+548 FAGG
-563 TTGASNKEKATS
+563 ANKEKATS
-575 VYDLLGRKVNKT
+575 VYDLLGRKMNKA

-596 IMNGRKTVER
+596 IKNGRKTVER

>member
-1 MQTYTF
+1 
-7 YRKEEKE
+7 
-14 KGKKLLKSLFY
+14 
-25 CIFAKDKLH
+25 
-34 LGKAT
+34 
-39 KQACFFA
+39 
-46 EASSKNIFAKHKT
+46 
-59 SHLKDGGHSMNN
+59 MNN

-95 GLSPVMVGPERN
+95 GLSPVMVGPEPN
-107 SQMVLHEDCLNTDD
+107 SHMVLHEDCLNTDD
-121 YDDDDENVN
+121 DDDDDDDVN

-135 DDLDGTEGD
+135 DDLDGTEGE
-144 GTGEDGGTDGTGKGN
+144 GGNGEGNKGN
-159 GTGGNGSGG
+159 GSSEEGSGG
-168 NGTGSDAPDQ
+168 NETGSEGVSGEGTGGEGSGSEAPDQ
-178 QEEQLFV
+178 QEETLFV

-196 DVVVIGNAANH
+196 DVVVIGNAASH

-244 RRSKGWMLKVDDT
+244 RRSKGWMLKVDDK
-257 HCLAAT
+257 HCLAAS

-297 FNGSRANNTCLRF
+297 FIGSRANNTCLRF

-345 YADPSSESEVD
+345 YADPSSESETD
-356 DNATQLSRANGHLAE
+356 DNAAQLSRANGHLAE

-421 PLLSFKRTD
+421 PLLSFKRTN

-437 FIMKPSATLTDPVF
+437 FIMKPSATVTDPVF
-451 SSRDIVANEPTPVTK
+451 SSRDIVASKPTPVTK

-520 FVFSDY
+520 FVFSND

-548 FAGGKTIGSETIGSK
+548 FTGGATGEGKTTGSETAG
-563 TTGASNKEKATS
+563 GANKEKATS
-575 VYDLLGRKVNKT
+575 FYDLLGRKVNKA
-587 QPSHSPRIV
+587 QPSHNPRII

>member
-1 MQTYTF
+1 
-7 YRKEEKE
+7 
-14 KGKKLLKSLFY
+14 
-25 CIFAKDKLH
+25 
-34 LGKAT
+34 
-39 KQACFFA
+39 
-46 EASSKNIFAKHKT
+46 
-59 SHLKDGGHSMNN
+59 MNN

-121 YDDDDENVN
+121 DDDDDDDENVN

-144 GTGEDGGTDGTGKGN
+144 GTGENGGDGTEGTGGTGEGNGTGENGSGEN
-159 GTGGNGSGG
+159 GTGGNGSGE

-207 ALMSTQEEKKRRK
+207 AIMSTQEEKKRRK

-421 PLLSFKRTD
+421 PLLSFKRTN

-437 FIMKPSATLTDPVF
+437 FIMKPSATVTDPVF
-451 SSRDIVANEPTPVTK
+451 SSRDIVASKPTPVTK

-488 PLLGTAYRFLNSSG
+488 PLLGTA
-502 TRLSVP
+502 T
-508 NGEGELKPFRAF
+508 AF
-520 FVFSDY
+520 ST
-526 ADAAAAVVNHI
+526 AAAHASPCPTVRASLNRFARSSSSPTMPMPQLPW
-537 DDSTPSAISTP
+537 STTSTT
-548 FAGGKTIGSETIGSK
+548 AHH
-563 TTGASNKEKATS
+563 
-575 VYDLLGRKVNKT
+575 
-587 QPSHSPRIV
+587 QP
-596 IMNGRKTVER
+596 
-606 SR
+606 

>member
-1 MQTYTF
+1 
-7 YRKEEKE
+7 
-14 KGKKLLKSLFY
+14 
-25 CIFAKDKLH
+25 
-34 LGKAT
+34 
-39 KQACFFA
+39 
-46 EASSKNIFAKHKT
+46 
-59 SHLKDGGHSMNN
+59 MNN

-107 SQMVLHEDCLNTDD
+107 SHIVLHEDCLNTDD
-121 YDDDDENVN
+121 DDDDDENVN

-144 GTGEDGGTDGTGKGN
+144 GTGENGGDGDGTGGTEGTGEGN
-159 GTGGNGSGG
+159 GTGENGSGE
-168 NGTGSDAPDQ
+168 NGTGSNASDQ

-322 SSPYSVKPVQIYRRV
+322 SSPYSVKPVQIYRRM

-345 YADPSSESEVD
+345 YADPSSESETD

-408 ERLSSAGRAEDGA
+408 ERLSSVGRAEDGA
-421 PLLSFKRTD
+421 PLLSFKRTN

-437 FIMKPSATLTDPVF
+437 FIMKPSATVTDPVF
-451 SSRDIVANEPTPVTK
+451 SSRDIVASKPTPVTK

-548 FAGGKTIGSETIGSK
+548 FAGG
-563 TTGASNKEKATS
+563 ANKEKATS
-575 VYDLLGRKVNKT
+575 VYDLLGRKVSNT

>member
-1 MQTYTF
+1 M
-7 YRKEEKE
+7 
-14 KGKKLLKSLFY
+14 
-25 CIFAKDKLH
+25 
-34 LGKAT
+34 
-39 KQACFFA
+39 
-46 EASSKNIFAKHKT
+46 
-59 SHLKDGGHSMNN
+59 
-71 LTIIIKTVVLTA
+71 
-83 LLHMV
+83 
-88 APHATAW
+88 
-95 GLSPVMVGPERN
+95 
-107 SQMVLHEDCLNTDD
+107 
-121 YDDDDENVN
+121 
-130 ITVDK
+130 
-135 DDLDGTEGD
+135 
-144 GTGEDGGTDGTGKGN
+144 
-159 GTGGNGSGG
+159 
-168 NGTGSDAPDQ
+168 
-178 QEEQLFV
+178 FV

-322 SSPYSVKPVQIYRRV
+322 SSPYSVKPVQIYRRM

-345 YADPSSESEVD
+345 YADPSSESETD

-408 ERLSSAGRAEDGA
+408 ERLSSVGRAEDGA
-421 PLLSFKRTD
+421 PLLSFKRTN

-451 SSRDIVANEPTPVTK
+451 SSRDIVASEPTPVTK

-520 FVFSDY
+520 FVFSDDT
-526 ADAAAAVVNHI
+526 DAAAAVVNHI

-548 FAGGKTIGSETIGSK
+548 FAGGATEEDKTIEGK
-563 TTGASNKEKATS
+563 TAGGANKEKATS
-575 VYDLLGRKVNKT
+575 VYDLLGRKVSKT

>member
-1 MQTYTF
+1 
-7 YRKEEKE
+7 
-14 KGKKLLKSLFY
+14 
-25 CIFAKDKLH
+25 
-34 LGKAT
+34 
-39 KQACFFA
+39 
-46 EASSKNIFAKHKT
+46 
-59 SHLKDGGHSMNN
+59 MNN
-71 LTIIIKTVVLTA
+71 LTFIIKTVVLTA

-95 GLSPVMVGPERN
+95 GLYPVMAGPERN
-107 SQMVLHEDCLNTDD
+107 IHMVLHEDCLSIDD
-121 YDDDDENVN
+121 NDDDDDDDDVN

-135 DDLDGTEGD
+135 DDLDGTDGEGTG
-144 GTGEDGGTDGTGKGN
+144 GTGEGEGN
-159 GTGGNGSGG
+159 GTGGNGSEGNEAGG
-168 NGTGSDAPDQ
+168 EGAGGEGSGSEAPDQ
-178 QEEQLFV
+178 QEETLFV
-185 RVNDAS
+185 RVSDAS

-196 DVVVIGNAANH
+196 DVVVIGNAASH

-257 HCLAAT
+257 HCLAAS

-393 LTPSDIATTLQGAVV
+393 LTSSDIATTLQGAVV
-408 ERLSSAGRAEDGA
+408 ERLSSAGRAEDGT

-451 SSRDIVANEPTPVTK
+451 SSRDIVASKPTPVTK

-475 QTDIQMCGTYVPT
+475 QIDIQMCGTYVPT

-502 TRLSVP
+502 THLSVP

-537 DDSTPSAISTP
+537 DDSTPSGISTP
-548 FAGGKTIGSETIGSK
+548 FAGGATEEGQTLGGKTAG
-563 TTGASNKEKATS
+563 GANKEKATS
-575 VYDLLGRKVNKT
+575 VYDLLGRKVSKT

>member
-1 MQTYTF
+1 
-7 YRKEEKE
+7 
-14 KGKKLLKSLFY
+14 
-25 CIFAKDKLH
+25 
-34 LGKAT
+34 
-39 KQACFFA
+39 
-46 EASSKNIFAKHKT
+46 
-59 SHLKDGGHSMNN
+59 MNN

-107 SQMVLHEDCLNTDD
+107 SHIVLHEDCLNTDD
-121 YDDDDENVN
+121 DDDDDDENVN

-144 GTGEDGGTDGTGKGN
+144 GTGENGGDGTDGTDGTGEGNGTGENGSGENGTGGN

-168 NGTGSDAPDQ
+168 NGTGSDASDQ

-310 SSTSSVG
+310 SSTNSVG

-322 SSPYSVKPVQIYRRV
+322 SSPYSVRPVQIYRRV

-345 YADPSSESEVD
+345 YADPSSESETD

-371 SITLHRTFCA
+371 SITLHRTFSA
-381 DGGWYTLCLPFA
+381 DGGWYTLCMPFA
-393 LTPSDIATTLQGAVV
+393 ITPSDIATTLQGAVV

-421 PLLSFKRTD
+421 PLLSFKRTN

-451 SSRDIVANEPTPVTK
+451 SSRDIVASKPTPVTK

-520 FVFSDY
+520 FVFSDD

-548 FAGGKTIGSETIGSK
+548 FAGG
-563 TTGASNKEKATS
+563 ANKEKATS
-575 VYDLLGRKVNKT
+575 VYDLLGRKVSKT

>member
-1 MQTYTF
+1 
-7 YRKEEKE
+7 
-14 KGKKLLKSLFY
+14 
-25 CIFAKDKLH
+25 
-34 LGKAT
+34 
-39 KQACFFA
+39 
-46 EASSKNIFAKHKT
+46 
-59 SHLKDGGHSMNN
+59 MNN

-107 SQMVLHEDCLNTDD
+107 SHIVLHEDCLNTDD
-121 YDDDDENVN
+121 DDDDDENVN

-144 GTGEDGGTDGTGKGN
+144 GTGENGGDGEDGTDRTDGTGEGNGTGENGSGENGTGEN
-159 GTGGNGSGG
+159 GTGGNSSGES
-168 NGTGSDAPDQ
+168 GTGSDASDQ

-322 SSPYSVKPVQIYRRV
+322 SSPYSVKPVQIYRRM

-345 YADPSSESEVD
+345 YADPSSESETD

-408 ERLSSAGRAEDGA
+408 EHLSSVGRAEDGA
-421 PLLSFKRTD
+421 PLLSFKRTN

-437 FIMKPSATLTDPVF
+437 FIMKPSATVTDPVF
-451 SSRDIVANEPTPVTK
+451 SSRDIVASKPTPVTK

-548 FAGGKTIGSETIGSK
+548 FAGG
-563 TTGASNKEKATS
+563 ANKEKATS
-575 VYDLLGRKVNKT
+575 VYDLLGRKVSKT